1 MRPPC
6 HVVPVGL
13 AHGRCRL
20 QQPHDPGDPAYI
32 PLEHKIKHAT
42 RGNESLPAAGDYRL
56 GLWLPDARA
65 VSLSG
70 KSAGAMAPLL
80 DKEFSV
86 RLANAGMDWTSDG
99 VNVLGAVRLQ

>member
-1 MRPPC
+1 M
-6 HVVPVGL
+6 
-13 AHGRCRL
+13 
-20 QQPHDPGDPAYI
+20 QQPYDPGDPAYV

-99 VNVLGAVRLQ
+99 VNVLGEVRLQ